1 MEKKNSVGRPMKF
14 KSVKALQEKIDAY
27 FAETPLHKQ
36 TITGM
41 ALFLDTTR
49 ETLCDYQVRDKYS
62 DVIKKAKLRVEHACE
77 LVGIEKGR
85 PFDIFRLKQLG
96 WKDKQESDVNLS
108 AEFSGEITIQLVR
121 PDESGDS

>member
-1 MEKKNSVGRPMKF
+1 MKF

-27 FAETPLHKQ
+27 FNETPLHEQ

-49 ETLCDYQVRDKYS
+49 ETLCDYQVKDKYS
-62 DVIKKAKLRVEHACE
+62 DIIKKAKLRVEHACE
-77 LVGIEKGR
+77 LVGVERGR

-96 WKDKQESDVNLS
+96 WTDKQENDVRLS
-108 AEFSGEITIQLVR
+108 ADADFLSALRDSGR
-121 PDESGDS
+121 MRG

>member
-1 MEKKNSVGRPMKF
+1 MEKKNSVGRPVKF

-62 DVIKKAKLRVEHACE
+62 DVIKKAPR
-77 LVGIEKGR
+77 G
-85 PFDIFRLKQLG
+85 
-96 WKDKQESDVNLS
+96 
-108 AEFSGEITIQLVR
+108 
-121 PDESGDS
+121 